1 MFYEAQVPFLT
12 RTRELYIWSAAVI
25 ESMRS
30 FRAVPH
36 LLQYKNMRIY
46 DEVNKITEDARV

>member
-12 RTRELYIWSAAVI
+12 RTRELYIWSAALI